1 MGFIDIDG
9 QRYFDVREQVV
20 QPLVGNTTE
29 SRDPKDGSRI
39 YCLESDSR

>member
-20 QPLVGNTTE
+20 LPVLPNTSE
-29 SRDPKDGSRI
+29 STDTKDGSKI
-39 YCLESDSR
+39 YSLESDSR